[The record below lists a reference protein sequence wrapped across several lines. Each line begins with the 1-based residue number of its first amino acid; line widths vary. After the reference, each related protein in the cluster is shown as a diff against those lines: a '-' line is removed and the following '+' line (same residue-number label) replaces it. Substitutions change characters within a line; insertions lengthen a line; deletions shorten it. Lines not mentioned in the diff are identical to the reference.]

1 MTNPAEE
8 ARRILTHSSSVLPY
22 ALGIA
27 LVKHVEELRRLR
39 QADVETFM
47 QREATMQGAVDRAE
61 LALKLEQ
68 QRVNR
73 AEITAADR
81 DRYHLAQIAALEARI
96 RWQRRA
102 LIAAGVVWPVVVIAL
117 WSAYAS

>member
-8 ARRILTHSSSVLPY
+8 ARRILIHPSSVLPY

-102 LIAAGVVWPVVVIAL
+102 FIAAGVVWPVVVIAL